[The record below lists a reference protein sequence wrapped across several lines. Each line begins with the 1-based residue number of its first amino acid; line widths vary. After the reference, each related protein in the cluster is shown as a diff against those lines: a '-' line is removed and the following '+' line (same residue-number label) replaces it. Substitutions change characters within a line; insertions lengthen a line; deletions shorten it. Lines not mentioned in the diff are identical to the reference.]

1 MKSFAANE
9 QQLIQSVIEGEPSA
23 IRLLYDRY
31 IGILTAVC
39 LRYIIN
45 NEDVKDVLQDSF
57 LKILSSVARFEYR
70 GEGSLKAW
78 MIRVVVNESISFLR
92 QKERLEVLIPDDAL
106 PDRMEEEE
114 PEDGDVP
121 PDVILELIRRLPP
134 GYRTVFN
141 LYVFEHKS
149 HKEIAQ
155 LLQIKE
161 NSSASQFHRAREIL
175 AKGIMDYKL
184 KNHG

>member
-1 MKSFAANE
+1 MNSFAINE
-9 QQLIQSVIEGEPSA
+9 RQLIDAVIHGEPSA

-39 LRYIIN
+39 MRYIIN
-45 NEDVKDVLQDSF
+45 SEDVKDVLQDSF
-57 LKILSSVARFEYR
+57 LKILSSMARFEYR

-92 QKERLEVLIPDDAL
+92 QKERLELLVPDDAL
-106 PDRMEEEE
+106 PDQMEEEE

-121 PDVILELIRRLPP
+121 PDVIMELIRRLPP

-155 LLQIKE
+155 LLHIKE
-161 NSSASQFHRAREIL
+161 NSSASQFFRAREIL
-175 AKGIMDYKL
+175 AKGILDYKQ